1 MYTYLLKLFFFP
13 FLIVEMN
20 NKRTANKR
28 QRNASSE
35 SSEGSNDN
43 TLEIIQEPPK
53 KKKKRRSS
61 GQASSTSVKKDKVYC
76 ICRTKYDPKKFYV
89 GCDVC
94 NNWFHGSCVGINE
107 VCIFYVKPKFKC

>member
-1 MYTYLLKLFFFP
+1 
-13 FLIVEMN
+13 MN
-20 NKRTANKR
+20 NKRTATTTNTNKR
-28 QRNASSE
+28 PRNASSE
-35 SSEGSNDN
+35 SSEGSIDN
-43 TLEIIQEPPK
+43 KLEILQPPK

-61 GQASSTSVKKDKVYC
+61 GQGASSTVKKDKLYC

-107 VCIFYVKPKFKC
+107 VNIQGDPFRIMYK

>member
-1 MYTYLLKLFFFP
+1 
-13 FLIVEMN
+13 MN
-20 NKRTANKR
+20 NKRTTTNTNKR

-35 SSEGSNDN
+35 SSEGSIDKQ
-43 TLEIIQEPPK
+43 IQPPK

-61 GQASSTSVKKDKVYC
+61 GQAASTTVKKDKLYC

-107 VCIFYVKPKFKC
+107 VCIFYVKPKLRF